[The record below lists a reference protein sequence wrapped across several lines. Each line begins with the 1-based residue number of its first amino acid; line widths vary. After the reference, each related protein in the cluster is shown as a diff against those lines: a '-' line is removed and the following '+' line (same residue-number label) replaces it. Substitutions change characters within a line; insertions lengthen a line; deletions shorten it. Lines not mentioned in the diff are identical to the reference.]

1 MSITKIV
8 KEDNN
13 RSRLDKIA
21 AEMFIEYSRTQLKK
35 WILEG
40 RVLVNNELAKPK
52 DMVFYQDEITVD
64 PIKEQKVSWAP
75 QEIAFEIIDEN
86 EDFIIINK
94 PFGLVMHPGS
104 GCFN

>member
-40 RVLVNNELAKPK
+40 RV
-52 DMVFYQDEITVD
+52 
-64 PIKEQKVSWAP
+64 
-75 QEIAFEIIDEN
+75 
-86 EDFIIINK
+86 
-94 PFGLVMHPGS
+94 
-104 GCFN
+104 